1 MGVQARKLAVSGG
14 SRILDTTGALT
25 GINASSLVAR
35 EDSVISVCTGITL
48 LKQAYDFKV
57 SMNWINLKKG
67 DLLIAPDGFRI
78 NAITLTSGSLVV
90 NLM

>member
-25 GINASSLVAR
+25 GINASSIVAR
-35 EDSVISVCTGITL
+35 EATVISVCTGITAT
-48 LKQAYDFKV
+48 KQAYDFKV
-57 SMNWINLKKG
+57 QLNWVTLKAG
-67 DLLIAPDGFRI
+67 DLLIAPDSYKI
-78 NAITLTSGSLVV
+78 TAITLTSGSVLV